1 MSELGPG
8 ACDCHIHVFEP
19 RAEASN
25 RLATT
30 VADATVERYRGL
42 QAALGLQRVVVVQAN
57 AYGFDNRVM
66 LDALAAFGPDARGVA
81 VIAPDTDDTDDAEMA
96 RLHALGVRGVR
107 LHMLAGG
114 ALQWPQLDAVAARL
128 RPFGWHVQVQFD
140 GWQWPARLQQL
151 QSLRLPVVIDH
162 LGKFLGAGPPDI
174 DAPAFRAL
182 QELLDSG
189 QGWVKLSA
197 PYESSRDAAP
207 HYDDVSR
214 LARSLAGSHPERCLW
229 GSNWPHPGRQP
240 APRDRELLDLLREWA
255 GDDATRQRIL
265 VDNPAALYGW
275 GPTRRE
281 LSPSGGEVGS

>member
-1 MSELGPG
+1 MSALGLG
-8 ACDCHIHVFEP
+8 ACDCHMHVFDP
-19 RAEASN
+19 AAAGSNPLALTVPDAS
-25 RLATT
+25 
-30 VADATVERYRGL
+30 VVRYREL

-66 LDALAAFGPDARGVA
+66 LAALAAFGPDSRGVA
-81 VIAPDTDDTDDAEMA
+81 VIAPDTDDAEIA

-107 LHMLAGG
+107 LHMLPGG
-114 ALQWPQLDAVAARL
+114 ALQWPQLDAMAARL

-140 GWQWPARLQQL
+140 GWQFPARLQQL

-162 LGKFLGAGPPDI
+162 LGKFLGAGPPAV

-182 QELLDSG
+182 RTLLDSG

-207 HYDDVSR
+207 HYDDVSQ
-214 LARSLAGSHPERCLW
+214 LARTLAASHPQRCLW

-240 APRDRELLDLLREWA
+240 VPRDRELLELLREWS
-255 GDDATRQRIL
+255 GDDATRRRIL

-275 GPTRRE
+275 GPAR
-281 LSPSGGEVGS
+281 P